1 MVSDMLRSQ
10 GNSPQKQLLD
20 AFRIELFEDVSAM
33 TARRKARTQR
43 PAKNGKNEVEAPVT
57 NGASRNTPKKTPARS
72 RKTVPEVHD
81 PPKRKAK
88 TPPTEKTSKQKSTP
102 KAENKAKAN
111 GALKPS
117 KPDPAKPK
125 SSTGRGKKVPK
136 THADK
141 AVSQSE
147 EADEASGGPSSTS
160 STMSSS
166 TTLTSLTSSTTS
178 SSKKSAIQ
186 KQKDQKDP
194 KDSGQSKKRKA
205 PSSKDSSET
214 EEKTEKK
221 KVQRRKRP
229 ISSES
234 EDWFLHSSAQVC
246 KGFPRSMWNW
256 YSMKCMKMF
265 EGTFWMFS
273 VWHISHR
280 ILNYPGQI
288 HLVLHLDFCLF
299 PFQDYPVSSRIVER
313 HVDVVVEEL
322 KTKPKEFIR
331 VTFRHTQ
338 TFWMHFF
345 WGGRS
350 RLWEVLESK
359 AAVAMLVLMQFQ
371 SSWDSQQLWVYD
383 SFIPIQFLCCR
394 YSQGLKIWQALHS
407 QQLQKCQRC
416 QRSRQSRSRKQ
427 QWKMKRIPNC
437 ISRMSLNFQCGHR
450 VQRSLVFE
458 AGISWPSN

>member
-1 MVSDMLRSQ
+1 MLRSQ
-10 GNSPQKQLLD
+10 GNSPQEQLLD

-57 NGASRNTPKKTPARS
+57 NGASRNTPRKTPARS

-88 TPPTEKTSKQKSTP
+88 TPPEKTSKQKSTP

-141 AVSQSE
+141 AGSQSE
-147 EADEASGGPSSTS
+147 EAEEASGRPSSTS

-166 TTLTSLTSSTTS
+166 TTLTSRTSSTTS
-178 SSKKSAIQ
+178 SSKKSAVQ

-214 EEKTEKK
+214 EEKTEK
-221 KVQRRKRP
+221 RRKRP

-234 EDWFLHSSAQVC
+234 EDWLLHSSAQVC

-265 EGTFWMFS
+265 EGTFWMFPCLTHVS
-273 VWHISHR
+273 QNPP
-280 ILNYPGQI
+280 NYPGQI

-345 WGGRS
+345 GGVGRVYGKFWNQKQPWPCWFWCNFNQFETPNS
-350 RLWEVLESK
+350 SEFMIVYTHPVSLLQVQPRPKKLAGSTLAATPKVSK
-359 AAVAMLVLMQFQ
+359 VPKIQAKPKPKATVK
-371 SSWDSQQLWVYD
+371 DEKDPQL
-383 SFIPIQFLCCR
+383 
-394 YSQGLKIWQALHS
+394 H
-407 QQLQKCQRC
+407 
-416 QRSRQSRSRKQ
+416 
-427 QWKMKRIPNC
+427 
-437 ISRMSLNFQCGHR
+437 
-450 VQRSLVFE
+450 
-458 AGISWPSN
+458 

>member
-10 GNSPQKQLLD
+10 GNSPQEQLLD

-57 NGASRNTPKKTPARS
+57 NGASRNTPRKTPARS

-88 TPPTEKTSKQKSTP
+88 TPPEKTSKQKSTP

-141 AVSQSE
+141 AGSQSE
-147 EADEASGGPSSTS
+147 EAEEASGRPSSTS

-166 TTLTSLTSSTTS
+166 TTLTSRTSSTTS
-178 SSKKSAIQ
+178 SSKKSAVQ

-214 EEKTEKK
+214 EEKTEK
-221 KVQRRKRP
+221 RRKRP

-234 EDWFLHSSAQVC
+234 E
-246 KGFPRSMWNW
+246 
-256 YSMKCMKMF
+256 
-265 EGTFWMFS
+265 
-273 VWHISHR
+273 
-280 ILNYPGQI
+280 
-288 HLVLHLDFCLF
+288 
-299 PFQDYPVSSRIVER
+299 DYPVSSRIVER

-331 VTFRHTQ
+331 VQPRPKKLAGSTLAATPKVSKVPKIQAKPKPKATVKDEKSLKKRRYVVDQDDEESSGEEEEEPPKARALAKQAAAKDTSSEEEEAQVPTAKPAAGAEAAEKERDLHA
-338 TFWMHFF
+338 
-345 WGGRS
+345 
-350 RLWEVLESK
+350 EVAKRQEDTSGW
-359 AAVAMLVLMQFQ
+359 VVC
-371 SSWDSQQLWVYD
+371 SQCTGNQN
-383 SFIPIQFLCCR
+383 
-394 YSQGLKIWQALHS
+394 K
-407 QQLQKCQRC
+407 
-416 QRSRQSRSRKQ
+416 
-427 QWKMKRIPNC
+427 
-437 ISRMSLNFQCGHR
+437 
-450 VQRSLVFE
+450 E
-458 AGISWPSN
+458 